1 VDQPRRHGG
10 AEEAEHR
17 SAANRAVGVS
27 ALGLALTGGIE
38 LALALVTGSVGLLG
52 DALHNLSDVS
62 TSAVV
67 FLGFW
72 VSKKPPT
79 ERYPY
84 GYERAE
90 DLAGLGVA
98 LVIWL
103 SAVFA
108 GVASYRKLIHHGGT
122 THLGVGMAG
131 AVLGIVGNQLVAR
144 YKARIGGRIHSAT
157 LLADAK
163 HSWLDALS
171 SVGALAGLIAVA
183 AGYWWADPIAGFAVT
198 LFILHVGYEVTTEI
212 AHHLLDGVEPE
223 HLHAAKAVAETVPGV
238 RSAVVRGRWTG
249 RSLVLDIDG
258 ELDSGTALRDADVI
272 GAHVTDAVHDAVEEA
287 RTVHWAAHPATS
299 ATVNPAAIATGSA
312 SRGRT
317 TDGGP
322 PLLAPQ
328 QMRGGQGKSSRVRRS
343 VDTQSAPSSSTTGAS
358 TTR

>member
-1 VDQPRRHGG
+1 MSAPSSTHPGPASPRRHGG

-17 SAANRAVGVS
+17 LAANRAVGVS
-27 ALGLALTGGIE
+27 AVGLALTGGIE
-38 LALALVTGSVGLLG
+38 LVLALLTNSVGLLG

-67 FLGFW
+67 FLGFR
-72 VSKKPPT
+72 VSKKLPS

-108 GVASYRKLIHHGGT
+108 GVQSYRKFVHHGGT

-131 AVLGIVGNQLVAR
+131 AVLGVVGNQLVAR
-144 YKARIGGRIHSAT
+144 YKARIGTRIHSAT

-171 SVGALAGLIAVA
+171 SVGALIGLIAVA
-183 AGYWWADPIAGFAVT
+183 AGYRWGDPVAGFAVT
-198 LFILHVGYEVTTEI
+198 TFILHVGYEVTTEI

-223 HLHAAKAVAETVPGV
+223 HLAAARAAAEGVPGV
-238 RSAVVRGRWTG
+238 RGATVRGRWTG
-249 RSLVLDIDG
+249 RSLVLDVDG
-258 ELDSGTALRDADVI
+258 GLDPATALGDADRI
-272 GAHVTDAVHDAVEEA
+272 GAAVTDAVHHAVEEV
-287 RTVHWAAHPATS
+287 RTVRWAAHS
-299 ATVNPAAIATGSA
+299 AAG
-312 SRGRT
+312 
-317 TDGGP
+317 
-322 PLLAPQ
+322 
-328 QMRGGQGKSSRVRRS
+328 
-343 VDTQSAPSSSTTGAS
+343 
-358 TTR
+358 